1 MVTVTMIK
9 EVATEEELAV
19 KAIQKCR
26 NSITICLKMLVKVLT
41 DRALE
46 AKAATMANMTN

>member
-9 EVATEEELAV
+9 EVVTEEELAV

-26 NSITICLKMLVKVLT
+26 NSITTCHKMLVKELI
-41 DRALE
+41 DRA
-46 AKAATMANMTN
+46 